1 MFLVWI
7 LFRSPNARGIPY
19 FLLFNTALSQLVQTQ
34 PPTSPAMYSVMPENW
49 GTSITITTSWHAH
62 RHRGQG
68 LLFLLV
74 SRDTGSYFRS
84 DLMSDLHLDP
94 HFLPPSGISKDK
106 RNPGHFHPAKTFLIS
121 NFSVALKHQIL
132 RHGNGDTRQQF
143 QPPFA
148 DTWLEKGAANTRECF
163 FIFFT

>member
-94 HFLPPSGISKDK
+94 HFLHPPVGSVRTSETQVTSMFK
-106 RNPGHFHPAKTFLIS
+106 HPAKTFLIS

-132 RHGNGDTRQQF
+132 RPWEWGY
-143 QPPFA
+143 
-148 DTWLEKGAANTRECF
+148 EAAIPASFCWHLAGERSR
-163 FIFFT
+163 